1 MKLIIAI
8 VSNDDANKVS
18 KGLVKENFF
27 VTKLATTGGFLM
39 SGNTTFLIGTNDER
53 VVEIIEIIE
62 THSKTRNKLVPNSIF
77 SEFGMFSSLPVE
89 VKVGGATVF
98 VLPVDQFIKV

>member
-8 VSNDDANKVS
+8 VSNDDANKVN
-18 KGLVKENFF
+18 KALVKENFF

-39 SGNTTFLIGTNDER
+39 SGNTTFLIGTNDEK

-62 THSKTRNKLVPNSIF
+62 AHSKTRSKLVPNAIV

-89 VKVGGATVF
+89 VKVGGATVL
-98 VLPVDQFIKV
+98 VINVEQFIKI